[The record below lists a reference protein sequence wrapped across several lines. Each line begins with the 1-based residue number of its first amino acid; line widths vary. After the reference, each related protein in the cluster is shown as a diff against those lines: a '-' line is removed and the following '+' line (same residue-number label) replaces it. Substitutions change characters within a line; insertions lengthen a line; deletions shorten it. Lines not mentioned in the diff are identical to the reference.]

1 MRPRSLLAE
10 LRHRGVLKVATA
22 YLASGWVIL
31 QGVGF
36 LFQSFGAPAWALK
49 ALITVV
55 LLGFPLACLMAW
67 GFEFTQDGVR
77 PATPLDAGQSAPAR
91 RSDLVLGAL
100 LALVLALV
108 GTSLVRDWRGAAPF
122 AEKDTAQSTSASA
135 GPPVATTPAPIE
147 TVAPESQDDRGPRAP
162 GARTPVVVIMD
173 TPALRG
179 VYEAETRERSGT
191 NADDLNELLRDLP
204 ISIHKETVGAAW
216 DREYQVLQQAP
227 DLVLVHR
234 SAFFH
239 AMNLEFGFGYPGD
252 ASGFD
257 VTRASRLYELADIRL
272 VSVLAFLGEGNPG
285 TKFIVYSRGS
295 GPDSFEEEEGRSA
308 WLRKVEGRFPF
319 LKGRV
324 TPLLV
329 PGGTSGGSFDDPET
343 ARTIRGEVEALLGL
357 SQGGP
362 G

>member
-1 MRPRSLLAE
+1 MRLRSFLAE
-10 LRHRGVLKVATA
+10 LRRRGVLKVATA
-22 YLASGWVIL
+22 YLATSWVVL
-31 QGVGF
+31 QGTGF
-36 LFQSFGAPAWALK
+36 LFQSFEAPAWALK

-55 LLGFPLACLMAW
+55 LLGFPFACLMAW
-67 GFEFTQDGVR
+67 GFEFTEGGVHPAAPLATEQ
-77 PATPLDAGQSAPAR
+77 PATPR
-91 RSDLVLGAL
+91 RSDLLLGAL

-108 GTSLVRDWRGAAPF
+108 GASLVRDWRGSTFATIEEPANSTAAFQANSTPEAPAPEPAAVPAPAAHLPVVF
-122 AEKDTAQSTSASA
+122 VMDTSA
-135 GPPVATTPAPIE
+135 P
-147 TVAPESQDDRGPRAP
+147 
-162 GARTPVVVIMD
+162 
-173 TPALRG
+173 RG

-216 DREYQVLQQAP
+216 DREFQVLQQAP

-239 AMNLEFGFGYPGD
+239 ATNLEFGFGYPGD
-252 ASGFD
+252 ESGFD
-257 VTRASRLYELADIRL
+257 AARVARLYELADNKL
-272 VSVLAFLGEGNPG
+272 VALLGYLGSGRPE

-295 GPDSFEEEEGRSA
+295 GPDNFEEEQGRAA
-308 WLRKVEGRFPF
+308 WLRKVEGRFPI

-343 ARTIRGEVEALLGL
+343 ARLFRVTVQALLGP
-357 SQGGP
+357 SREKP
-362 G
+362 S

>member
-67 GFEFTQDGVR
+67 
-77 PATPLDAGQSAPAR
+77 
-91 RSDLVLGAL
+91 
-100 LALVLALV
+100 
-108 GTSLVRDWRGAAPF
+108 
-122 AEKDTAQSTSASA
+122 
-135 GPPVATTPAPIE
+135 
-147 TVAPESQDDRGPRAP
+147 
-162 GARTPVVVIMD
+162 
-173 TPALRG
+173 
-179 VYEAETRERSGT
+179 
-191 NADDLNELLRDLP
+191 
-204 ISIHKETVGAAW
+204 
-216 DREYQVLQQAP
+216 
-227 DLVLVHR
+227 
-234 SAFFH
+234 
-239 AMNLEFGFGYPGD
+239 
-252 ASGFD
+252 
-257 VTRASRLYELADIRL
+257 
-272 VSVLAFLGEGNPG
+272 
-285 TKFIVYSRGS
+285 
-295 GPDSFEEEEGRSA
+295 
-308 WLRKVEGRFPF
+308 LRKVEGRFPF

-357 SQGGP
+357 SQGGR

>member
-1 MRPRSLLAE
+1 MRLRSFLAE
-10 LRHRGVLKVATA
+10 LRRRGVLKVATA
-22 YLASGWVIL
+22 YLATGWVVL
-31 QGVGF
+31 EGAGF
-36 LFQSFGAPAWALK
+36 LFQSFGAPPWALK

-55 LLGFPLACLMAW
+55 LLGFPFACLMAW
-67 GFEFTQDGVR
+67 GFEFTEDGVR
-77 PATPLDAGQSAPAR
+77 PAVPLNAGQSAPAR
-91 RSDLVLGAL
+91 GSDLVLGAL
-100 LALVLALV
+100 LALVLVLV

-122 AEKDTAQSTSASA
+122 AAKDAAPSTSASA
-135 GPPVATTPAPIE
+135 GSPVTATPAPIE
-147 TVAPESQDDRGPRAP
+147 TVAPDSPDDRGPQAP
-162 GARTPVVVIMD
+162 GARTPIVVIMD
-173 TPALRG
+173 TPAPRG

-204 ISIHKETVGAAW
+204 VSIHKETVGATW
-216 DREYQVLQQAP
+216 DREQQVLQQAP

-239 AMNLEFGFGYPGD
+239 AMNFEFGFGYPGD

-257 VTRASRLYELADIRL
+257 VTRASRLYELADIKL
-272 VSVLAFLGEGNPG
+272 VSVLGFLGSGNPG

-343 ARTIRGEVEALLGL
+343 ARILRDEVEALLGL
-357 SQGGP
+357 SLGGAS
-362 G
+362 